1 MMIFSPR
8 VKALKHHNIVSLL
21 DGYKGNE
28 YFYIVME
35 YCDAGNLEEFIKKQ
49 NPDLSLRLKVMHDC
63 SKEVCFMHRQSPP
76 IIHRDIKPQNVLMKI
91 ERGKYVAK
99 LCDFGVSRALISE
112 NQPVH
117 TDCGTPLY
125 RAPELMMKKDDGKL
139 HYSTEV
145 DIFSLGLVYQVTLQY
160 KNGDEHLEPSMGKFI
175 LLV

>member
-1 MMIFSPR
+1 
-8 VKALKHHNIVSLL
+8 
-21 DGYKGNE
+21 
-28 YFYIVME
+28 
-35 YCDAGNLEEFIKKQ
+35 
-49 NPDLSLRLKVMHDC
+49 MHDC
-63 SKEVCFMHRQSPP
+63 SKGVCFMHRQSPP

-145 DIFSLGLVYQVTLQY
+145 DVFSLGLVYQVTLQY
-160 KNGDEHLEPSMGKFI
+160 KNGDEHLEPSMGKLNSSGITISHHVRFCSFFPYTNTCKN
-175 LLV
+175 